1 MDALTLGEE
10 TMIGALAR
18 EVKDGDWA
26 ACGTLSPM
34 PAAALWLAKLT
45 HAPGP
50 RFWWPGA
57 RIGPL
62 RTSGRAGS
70 NVPSQA
76 LLNVFT

>member
-34 PAAALWLAKLT
+34 PAAALWLAKD
-45 HAPGP
+45 HPCAPG
-50 RFWWPGA
+50 RG
-57 RIGPL
+57 L
-62 RTSGRAGS
+62 RGRE
-70 NVPSQA
+70 P
-76 LLNVFT
+76 